1 MKKGGFWGYLLGYC
15 TLSMPREFC
24 EVFLNLCHRYGFT
37 YYGFRVD
44 EDGKGVMFTVP
55 LSERKN
61 ILTACR
67 VRKIKVKIEGRYGLP
82 VILLGLTKRWGILVG
97 TLLSVALFFL
107 AQNVVWRVEILGNER
122 LDTASVISSLAENGL
137 SVGSWIPSLNA
148 DSVEQRVMIR
158 NDGISWMSVN
168 IIGTVARVEIRESID
183 TEYEKK
189 NTRPANLVSS
199 FDAQIV
205 GTEIYTGF
213 RCVDEGDFVRR
224 GEILASGIYESN
236 KSPIRYT
243 RASGVVWGKVSH
255 TIEVEIPLIQSQ
267 KVPTGEKITKKTLNF
282 FGNSIKLFLNYRNLP
297 ISCDIINYVYIFD
310 PFSLGELPISISVDE
325 YYPYEMR
332 DVTISEEMA
341 IEQAYEVLAKRISEE
356 LPDAQVLKKAVHGE
370 IVDGKYILVC
380 HLTAICNIARQVEFE
395 VIRQ

>member
-44 EDGKGVMFTVP
+44 EDGKRVMFTVP

-82 VILLGLTKRWGILVG
+82 VILLGLTKRWGILAG
-97 TLLSVALFFL
+97 ALLSVALFFL

-243 RASGVVWGKVSH
+243 RASGVVWGRVSH

-297 ISCDIINYVYIFD
+297 TSCDIINYVYIFN

-325 YYPYEMR
+325 YCPYEMR

-341 IEQAYEVLAKRISEE
+341 IEQAYEVLAKRIAEE

-395 VIRQ
+395 VIGQ

>member
-1 MKKGGFWGYLLGYC
+1 MGNSGFFGFLLGYC

-24 EVFLNLCHRYGFT
+24 EVFLNLCHRYGFS
-37 YYGFRVD
+37 YYDIKIDD
-44 EDGKGVMFTVP
+44 EKKKVFVNVP
-55 LSERKN
+55 LHERKN

-67 VRKIKVKIEGRYGLP
+67 VRKIKVKIEGNYGTP
-82 VILLGLTKRWGILVG
+82 IWLGSLKNRWGIAIGLM
-97 TLLSVALFFL
+97 LSVSLFFL
-107 AQNVVWRVEILGNER
+107 AQNVIWRVDVIGNER
-122 LDTASVISSLAENGL
+122 LDTARVISSLAENGL
-137 SVGSWIPSLNA
+137 SVGAWIPSINA

-158 NDGISWMSVN
+158 DDGISWMSVN

-183 TEYEKK
+183 TEYSEK
-189 NTRPANLVSS
+189 NTRPANLVSN

-213 RCVDEGDFVRR
+213 RCVKDGDFVRR
-224 GEILASGIYESN
+224 GEILASGIYEST
-236 KSPIRYT
+236 KAPIRYT

-255 TIEVEIPLIQSQ
+255 TIEVEIPLVQAR

-282 FGNSIKLFLNYRNLP
+282 FGKSIKLFVNYRNLP
-297 ISCDIINYVYIFD
+297 ISCDIINYVYIFN

-332 DVTISEEMA
+332 DIEISEDEA
-341 IEQAYEVLAKRISEE
+341 IELAYELLATKIAEE
-356 LPDAQVLKKAVHGE
+356 LPDAQVLKKSIQGE
-370 IVDGKYILVC
+370 IVDGKYVLTC

-395 VIRQ
+395 VLK